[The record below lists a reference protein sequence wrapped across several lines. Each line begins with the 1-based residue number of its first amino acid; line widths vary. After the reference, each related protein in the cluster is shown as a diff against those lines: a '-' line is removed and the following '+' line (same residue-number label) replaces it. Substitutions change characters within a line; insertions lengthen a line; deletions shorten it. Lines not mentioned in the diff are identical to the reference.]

1 MGKEFSVAEL
11 AALME
16 AVHQQ
21 QIGELLYETEGVR
34 LRIRGE
40 QKAPEVVPVAA
51 PVPVAV
57 AAAPAPAAPV
67 APAAPAA
74 PAPAAEAA
82 PAPAAKEPVYIKSPL
97 VGTFYAA
104 SGPDKEPYVTVGQ
117 PVQEGQTVFIVE
129 SMKVMNEIP
138 ADHSGTVA
146 EILVEN
152 GQPVE
157 YGQPVLRLE

>member
-1 MGKEFSVAEL
+1 MSPHLSF
-11 AALME
+11 
-16 AVHQQ
+16 
-21 QIGELLYETEGVR
+21 TE
-34 LRIRGE
+34 
-40 QKAPEVVPVAA
+40 
-51 PVPVAV
+51 
-57 AAAPAPAAPV
+57 
-67 APAAPAA
+67 
-74 PAPAAEAA
+74 
-82 PAPAAKEPVYIKSPL
+82 
-97 VGTFYAA
+97 TFYAA
-104 SGPDKEPYVTVGQ
+104 SGPDKEPYVSVGQ

>member
-21 QIGELLYETEGVR
+21 RIGELLYETEGVR

-74 PAPAAEAA
+74 PAAEAA

-104 SGPDKEPYVTVGQ
+104 SGPDKEPYVSVGQ

-138 ADHSGTVA
+138 AGGVRPAGAAAGVSRPERKGGGGHAADG
-146 EILVEN
+146 
-152 GQPVE
+152 
-157 YGQPVLRLE
+157 